1 MACRVKD
8 NRIDSVIKLISEQ
21 GFDGLGEAVTLL
33 INQAM
38 DIERS
43 HHLQA
48 EPYERTE
55 ARNGYANGYKP
66 KKVKCRVGELDLRV
80 PQVRDSSFYPSALE
94 RGIRSERALKLAV
107 AEMYV
112 QGVATRKVKAIT
124 EELCGFEISSTD
136 VSRAAKM
143 LDESLEVW
151 RQRPLGSYEYLFL
164 DARYEKVR
172 RNNAVVDSAVLVA
185 YGVDNEGNRRILG
198 VSVALSEQETHW
210 RDFLESLVKRG
221 LHGIKLVIS
230 DAHAG
235 LKAAKK
241 AVFPSV
247 PWQRCQFHLQ
257 QNAQSYVPKKSMK
270 AQVAADIR
278 AILQAPDGEEAKRLL
293 NKMVKKYET
302 SAPDLSRWMEHNV
315 PESLTIMQFEEAHR
329 KKIRTSNIAER
340 CNREIKRRTR
350 LASIFPNVES
360 CLRLVSAVLV
370 EIDEDWQTGRSYIA
384 SDAKQ

>member
-1 MACRVKD
+1 MLWKLYLKGSYLISFMRTDVAVD
-8 NRIDSVIKLISEQ
+8 DLLNSYIDSVIKLISEQ

-80 PQVRDSSFYPSALE
+80 PQVRDSSFYPGALE
-94 RGIRSERALKLAV
+94 HGIRSERALKLAV

-151 RQRPLGSYEYLFL
+151 R
-164 DARYEKVR
+164 
-172 RNNAVVDSAVLVA
+172 
-185 YGVDNEGNRRILG
+185 
-198 VSVALSEQETHW
+198 
-210 RDFLESLVKRG
+210 
-221 LHGIKLVIS
+221 
-230 DAHAG
+230 
-235 LKAAKK
+235 
-241 AVFPSV
+241 
-247 PWQRCQFHLQ
+247 
-257 QNAQSYVPKKSMK
+257 
-270 AQVAADIR
+270 
-278 AILQAPDGEEAKRLL
+278 
-293 NKMVKKYET
+293 
-302 SAPDLSRWMEHNV
+302 
-315 PESLTIMQFEEAHR
+315 
-329 KKIRTSNIAER
+329 
-340 CNREIKRRTR
+340 
-350 LASIFPNVES
+350 
-360 CLRLVSAVLV
+360 
-370 EIDEDWQTGRSYIA
+370 
-384 SDAKQ
+384 

>member
-1 MACRVKD
+1 VAYRVKD
-8 NRIDSVIKLISEQ
+8 NKIDSVIKLISEQ

-38 DIERS
+38 DIERC

-48 EPYERTE
+48 APYERTD

-124 EELCGFEISSTD
+124 EELCGFEISSTE

-143 LDESLEVW
+143 LDESLDAW
-151 RQRPLGSYEYLFL
+151 RQRPLGAYQYLFL

-185 YGVDNEGNRRILG
+185 YGVDNDGHRSILG

-210 RDFLESLVKRG
+210 RDFMESLVKRG
-221 LHGIKLVIS
+221 LHGVKLVVS

-235 LKAAKK
+235 LKAARK

-257 QNAQSYVPKKSMK
+257 QNAQSYVPKRSMK
-270 AQVAADIR
+270 AQVASDIR
-278 AILQAPDGEEAKRLL
+278 TVLQAPDDEEAKRLL
-293 NKMVKKYET
+293 NKMVRKYET
-302 SAPDLSRWMEHNV
+302 SAP
-315 PESLTIMQFEEAHR
+315 
-329 KKIRTSNIAER
+329 
-340 CNREIKRRTR
+340 
-350 LASIFPNVES
+350 
-360 CLRLVSAVLV
+360 
-370 EIDEDWQTGRSYIA
+370 
-384 SDAKQ
+384 